1 MPQAKPMSA
10 PTDVFL
16 EITSVCN
23 LRCKHCNVYDYRQDP
38 KEFTF
43 AEWVRLF
50 DRMAEL
56 KVFTAWIS
64 GGEPLARPDIF
75 ELLDA
80 LLERPMRVKG
90 FNTNGTLVTPE
101 KARRLKAYRKFG
113 TVQVSL
119 DGATAETHDKLRGE
133 GNFDRAVRGIG
144 MLVEAGLPVSV
155 FTIFTKYNRHQVR
168 AVAELARKIGVG
180 QVSYNILLPQGNALH
195 YFHEIALS
203 DREWRETVMEV
214 GEISKEFPGIA
225 SGPLKQCYDRFATFE
240 EDLAKA
246 GPCGPRYLTGCGTGF
261 TECTIMPDGRVLP
274 CDRLQEITC
283 GNLRERD
290 LQDIWLNSE
299 VFKSFRARRS
309 VLLDDLP
316 TCKGCR
322 YQPLCTGG
330 CPSLPYYL
338 EGKLIAR
345 DPYSCYRFFK
355 GEEVLRV

>member
-1 MPQAKPMSA
+1 MARVKPLRA

-16 EITSVCN
+16 EITSACN

-43 AEWVRLF
+43 EEWVRLF

-56 KVFTAWIS
+56 KVFTVWIS
-64 GGEPLARPDIF
+64 GGEPLARPDVF
-75 ELLDA
+75 ELLDELHA
-80 LLERPMRVKG
+80 RPLRIKG

-101 KARRLKAYRKFG
+101 KARRLAGYSKLG
-113 TVQVSL
+113 CVQVSL
-119 DGATAETHDKLRGE
+119 DGATADTHDKLRGE
-133 GNFDRAVRGIG
+133 GNFDRAVRGIRT
-144 MLVEAGLPVSV
+144 LVEAGLHVNL
-155 FTIFTKYNRHQVR
+155 FTIFTKYNLHQVR
-168 AVAELARKIGVG
+168 AMAELAKSLGAG

-203 DREWRETVMEV
+203 DAEWRKVVLEV
-214 GEISKEFPGIA
+214 GALSSDFPGIA
-225 SGPLKQCYDRFATFE
+225 GGPLKQCFDRFSTFE

-246 GPCGPRYLTGCGTGF
+246 GPCGPRYLCGCGTGI

-290 LQDIWLNSE
+290 LEDIWRNSE
-299 VFKSFRARRS
+299 VFAEFRRRHD
-309 VLLDDLP
+309 VLLDDLA

-338 EGKLIAR
+338 EGKLLAR

-355 GEEVLRV
+355 GEETLRP